1 MFTQSTRQQVA
12 TLLDA
17 ETLRA
22 DDDRPAIITVA
33 SDAPPVTVSRRAF
46 AQATAAAAASLH
58 ELGLRPRDLVVIAHT
73 QSLES
78 IFAFWGA
85 LRLGA
90 VPSMFPTLTEKLDP
104 DVYMRD
110 MAELAR
116 LSAVAAVLTTDDF
129 APALRSRL
137 PCPVYSSSAV
147 KRSDPQIGQISES
160 ELTVWPPSGDFL
172 KSVKSAQSADD
183 TAFLQHS
190 SGTTGLQK
198 GVALSHAAVL
208 NQLAAYSDALSL
220 CEDDV
225 VVSWLPLYH
234 DMGLIAGFL
243 LPLIQGLPLV
253 LMSPFDWV
261 QHPALLFRAI
271 HDYRAT
277 LCWLPNFAYNHCARR
292 IRQRDMEGLSAASM
306 RLFINCSEPVRHDS
320 HTLFLER
327 FAANGVR
334 PEMLGVS
341 YAMAENTFAVTQTPP
356 GRAARLDF
364 VDPVALA
371 TEGVARPVA
380 AQQPAEAQ
388 RGTSDSSQIGYAKR
402 ARPLPCVSCGP
413 PIPGT
418 ELRILDADGR
428 PLPNRAVGQI
438 AIRSNCLLTGYYR
451 RPDLQP
457 FTSAGWFLTGDR
469 GYVAEGE
476 VYVVGR
482 SKDLIINAGKNI
494 YPGDIEAIVNDVPGV
509 HVGRAVA
516 FGVTDEREGTELIAV
531 VAEVDPA
538 HVETGTADAERQA
551 IARAVRAAVAQRA
564 AVTVSFVHLVG
575 PRWLLKTSSGKLA
588 RAANRD
594 KWQRETGRR
603 DETTDDAD

>member
-1 MFTQSTRQQVA
+1 M
-12 TLLDA
+12 
-17 ETLRA
+17 
-22 DDDRPAIITVA
+22 
-33 SDAPPVTVSRRAF
+33 
-46 AQATAAAAASLH
+46 
-58 ELGLRPRDLVVIAHT
+58 
-73 QSLES
+73 
-78 IFAFWGA
+78 
-85 LRLGA
+85 
-90 VPSMFPTLTEKLDP
+90 
-104 DVYMRD
+104 
-110 MAELAR
+110 
-116 LSAVAAVLTTDDF
+116 
-129 APALRSRL
+129 
-137 PCPVYSSSAV
+137 
-147 KRSDPQIGQISES
+147 GQISES

-220 CEDDV
+220 REDDV

-292 IRQRDMEGLSAASM
+292 IRQRDMEGLAAASM

-402 ARPLPCVSCGP
+402 ARPLPRVSCGP

-482 SKDLIINAGKNI
+482 AKDLIINAGKNI
-494 YPGDIEAIVNDVPGV
+494 YPGDIEAIVNEVPGV

-516 FGVTDEREGTELIAV
+516 FGVADEREGTELIAV
-531 VAEVDPA
+531 VAEVDQ
-538 HVETGTADAERQA
+538 ADAAARQA
-551 IARAVRAAVAQRA
+551 IARAIRAAVAQRA

-575 PRWLLKTSSGKLA
+575 PRWLLKTSSGKIA

-594 KWQRETGRR
+594 KWLRETGQ
-603 DETTDDAD
+603 EPQITQITQIEEV

>member
-1 MFTQSTRQQVA
+1 MLSLDTRRQYA

-22 DDDRPAIITVA
+22 DDDRPAIVYVA
-33 SDAPPVTVSRRAF
+33 SDRPPVTVTRRAF
-46 AQATAAAAASLH
+46 AAATAASAASLH

-73 QSLES
+73 QNLES
-78 IFAFWGA
+78 IYAFWGA

-90 VPSMFPTLTEKLDP
+90 IPSMFPTLTEKLDP
-104 DVYMRD
+104 DVYMHS

-116 LSAVAAVLTTDDF
+116 LSGVAAVLTTDDF
-129 APALRSRL
+129 APVLQLRL
-137 PCPVYSSSAV
+137 PCPVYGSAHL
-147 KRSDPQIGQISES
+147 RDATPGDAAPPPQPPPDPAAI
-160 ELTVWPPSGDFL
+160 
-172 KSVKSAQSADD
+172 
-183 TAFLQHS
+183 AFLQHS

-208 NQLAAYSDALSL
+208 NQVAAYSDALSL
-220 CEDDV
+220 CEKDV

-243 LPLIQGLPLV
+243 LPLLQGLPLV

-271 HDYRAT
+271 HEHHGT

-292 IRQRDMEGLSAASM
+292 IRRRDSDGLSAASM
-306 RLFINCSEPVRHDS
+306 RLFINCSEPARHDS
-320 HTLFLER
+320 HAQFLER

-334 PEMLGVS
+334 VDMLGVS

-356 GRAARLDF
+356 GRPARLDSI
-364 VDPVALA
+364 DGLALLS
-371 TEGVARPVA
+371 T
-380 AQQPAEAQ
+380 
-388 RGTSDSSQIGYAKR
+388 GYAK
-402 ARPLPCVSCGP
+402 PLPPDDPAADRRVACGP

-418 ELRILDADGR
+418 AVRVLDDDGR
-428 PLPNRAVGQI
+428 PLDDRHVGQL
-438 AIRSNCLLTGYYR
+438 AIRSDCLLTGYYR

-457 FTSAGWFLTGDR
+457 FTPDGWFLTGDR
-469 GYVAEGE
+469 GYVADGE

-494 YPGDIEAIVNDVPGV
+494 YPADIEAIVNEVPGV
-509 HVGRAVA
+509 HAGRAVA
-516 FGVTDEREGTELIAV
+516 FGVADEREGTELVAV
-531 VAEVDPA
+531 VAEA
-538 HVETGTADAERQA
+538 RAADADERAA
-551 IARAVRAAVAQRA
+551 IARAIRAAVAHSA
-564 AVTVSFVHLVG
+564 AVTVSYVHLVG

-588 RAANRD
+588 RAANRE
-594 KWQRETGRR
+594 KWRREVGGKQ
-603 DETTDDAD
+603 